1 MKKLIQW
8 MQGNFGSFWEVSAS
22 SETGLEDG
30 IKQYDFVQ
38 GVDYDL
44 LHRIVEQVSG
54 AKKRKDCIISID
66 MAKEFSIA

>member
-1 MKKLIQW
+1 
-8 MQGNFGSFWEVSAS
+8 
-22 SETGLEDG
+22 LEDG